1 MKQNEAKKGH
11 YQIYMFIKLKK
22 YEKKIQNSTFYIT
35 KLNKL

>member
-22 YEKKIQNSTFYIT
+22 YEKKFKTAHFT
-35 KLNKL
+35 